1 MKRIR
6 SFIAL
11 NLDDD
16 VKKKICIIR
25 EKFKNLKGLKLV
37 EYENLHITLKFL
49 GDIDPGQQHEIIK
62 ALENACKNI
71 DEITIKVNKMGAFP
85 NLRNPRVVW
94 LGIEPNPKIN
104 KLYENIENNL
114 YNIGFEREGKKFHPH
129 ITIGRNKTNR
139 NNKLINKKIVD
150 TEDFE
155 ILSVVT
161 KVSFIKSTLTPKGP
175 VYNIIKDIKL
185 T

>member
-1 MKRIR
+1 LKKIR

-11 NLDDD
+11 NLDDE
-16 VKKKICIIR
+16 VKKKICIICK
-25 EKFKNLKGLKLV
+25 KFENLKGLKLV

-49 GDIDPGQQHEIIK
+49 GDIDLGQQHEIIS

-85 NLRNPRVVW
+85 NLHNPRIVW
-94 LGIEPNPKIN
+94 LGIEPNSKIN
-104 KLYENIENNL
+104 KLHENIENNL
-114 YNIGFEREGKKFHPH
+114 YNIGFERDGKRFHPH
-129 ITIGRNKTNR
+129 ITIGRNKTNH
-139 NNKLINKKIVD
+139 NNRLIYKKIVD

-155 ILSVVT
+155 ILSVIT
-161 KVSFIKSTLTPKGP
+161 KVSFMKSTLTSRGP

>member
-1 MKRIR
+1 LKRIR

-16 VKKKICIIR
+16 VKKRIYIIS

-49 GDIDPGQQHEIIK
+49 GDIDPVQQHEIIK
-62 ALENACKNI
+62 ALENACKDIN
-71 DEITIKVNKMGAFP
+71 EITIKVNKMGAFP

-104 KLYENIENNL
+104 KLHENIENNL
-114 YNIGFEREGKKFHPH
+114 CNIGFEKDGKKFHPH
-129 ITIGRNKTNR
+129 ITIGRNKTNH
-139 NNKLINKKIVD
+139 NNKLIKKKIVN

-155 ILSVVT
+155 ILSVIT

-175 VYNIIKDIKL
+175 VYDIIKDIKL